1 MPTLDKTRLRNLI
14 VTGGDVIHGEDG
26 SITPPVTPAPLVG
39 RGGEDAVSPISG
51 AAGEFRG
58 GDGLVGAAPGGPG
71 EFRGGDGGPTGAGGS
86 GEFRGGDAVAG
97 AGGPAQFRGGDGVV
111 GGSGEF
117 RAGNGTTGVGGPAVF
132 LAGDGTVGGSLV
144 LGSGVGSTGAGGPM
158 TITSGGGPAGGGP
171 LSIVSGGGS
180 GGGPISIVA
189 GTGISFGGTISIVGG
204 DNTGTSG
211 DGGTITLGG
220 GDVTLGT
227 ALGDG
232 GSIILSKGTAAGTGS
247 DGVITIDYAD
257 WPPVDGTSGQ
267 FLSTNGAGVL
277 SWVTAGGG
285 SGDVVG
291 PSSSVDDRIAAFDGV
306 TGKLIKEGTVT
317 ATAVASHLTD
327 TANPH
332 STSIV
337 NIGSGTLAQLN
348 TAITDA
354 TLDDSSASRPPSGS
368 AGGDLGGTYPSP
380 TVNDGADSTAIHD
393 NISGEIAAVAVKAT
407 PVSADL
413 ILIED
418 SAAANVKKHITVG
431 SLPTSGGDVVGPSS
445 VIDDR
450 ITAFDGVTGKLIK
463 QGTVTATA
471 VASHLSDTANPHST
485 SIVNIGSGTLAQLN
499 TAITDATLDDSSAS
513 RPPSGS
519 AGGDLGGSYP
529 SPTVNDGADST
540 AIHDNVAS
548 EISAIAVKAVPVS
561 GDFLVIEDSA
571 AGNVKKHILIGSL
584 PSGSVTNLQTA
595 YIGGNTIVTDTT
607 NGDFDVSGSEAISLD
622 AAMASNFTVT
632 GANLTLATVTSGG
645 ILISGANGITPGT
658 VLVSGG
664 DGTGAGND
672 GADLSVISGSGSA
685 GSGNAGGDAGIIQG
699 SAGSGGVGGTTFDG
713 GAGGGYQWATG
724 TGGTGGATSGAG
736 GAAGNFAWVG
746 ADGGAADGGGVG
758 GAASSFIFTAGDG
771 GAGVG
776 LNAGGAAGGFTFTT
790 GTSGIGASATV
801 GGDFQFTGADGG
813 SMGGAF
819 LVDTGAAT
827 NANGIGGEIAL
838 TAGNN
843 DVASASGDGG
853 GITATA
859 GSLTDENS
867 TGNGGNINL
876 ISGSARQGNP
886 GTITLQ
892 TGTHDADTGSSISL
906 LTEGLSGPVRL
917 RTSTGFVGTE
927 VEHRSF
933 GSQETVGGG
942 TSNVVVTLKTLST
955 NGRNVKLDVLV
966 SAQDSTVASDMA
978 SAHFVQTFYRNA
990 GSVTAMTAHIAS
1002 NEQTPGWTSIIS
1014 FNLVPAGDDINL
1026 EIANAS
1032 GSTEIGNVSVQWTA
1046 QEGGFS
1052 S

>member
-354 TLDDSSASRPPSGS
+354 TLDDSSDSRPAIPA
-368 AGGDLGGTYPSP
+368 AGIDT
-380 TVNDGADSTAIHD
+380 TAIH
-393 NISGEIAAVAVKAT
+393 NNVAGEIAAIANKAAAIAGDFL
-407 PVSADL
+407 V
-413 ILIED
+413 IED
-418 SAAANVKKHITVG
+418 SAAANVKKHILV
-431 SLPTSGGDVVGPSS
+431 SALPAATPAAHAASHENGGGDEIS
-445 VIDDR
+445 VAGLSGLLADNQNPVP
-450 ITAFDGVTGKLIK
+450 TA
-463 QGTVTATA
+463 
-471 VASHLSDTANPHST
+471 
-485 SIVNIGSGTLAQLN
+485 
-499 TAITDATLDDSSAS
+499 
-513 RPPSGS
+513 
-519 AGGDLGGSYP
+519 
-529 SPTVNDGADST
+529 GADTT

-548 EISAIAVKAVPVS
+548 EISAIAVKGSPVA
-561 GDFLVIEDSA
+561 GDFLLIEDSA